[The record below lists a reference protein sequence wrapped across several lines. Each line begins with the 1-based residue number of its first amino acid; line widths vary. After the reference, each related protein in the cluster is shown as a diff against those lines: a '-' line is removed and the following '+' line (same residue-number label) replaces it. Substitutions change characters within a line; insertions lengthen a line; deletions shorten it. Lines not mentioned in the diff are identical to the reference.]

1 MKMLV
6 AFSFQIVKKDNFW
19 SANAAGWG
27 DIKRRSPKT
36 SSPIHPYLNDSGYTR
51 CRTPQTKHG

>member
-27 DIKRRSPKT
+27 DIKRRSPNT
-36 SSPIHPYLNDSGYTR
+36 SSPIHPYLGDSG
-51 CRTPQTKHG
+51 

>member
-27 DIKRRSPKT
+27 DIEDVLMEHLLQSTLTVVTSKT
-36 SSPIHPYLNDSGYTR
+36 FS
-51 CRTPQTKHG
+51 